1 MSLRLQISPGIHEVR
16 NISIIAYILLHFY
29 VLWQQGRENIPKALA
44 KTSLVIQ
51 MIYLDS
57 GNVKREPS
65 VVPSESMC
73 TLSLVWISRDFLLA
87 KTWMW
92 LETWQKTERRK
103 GKEKRVWLQ
112 RDGESLQWEP
122 TLMLLWYS
130 RTLLR
135 ARTWMWLDTYRVHSQ
150 HDLTYFRQPL

>member
-1 MSLRLQISPGIHEVR
+1 MSLRLQINPGIIEMR
-16 NISIIAYILLHFY
+16 NILFIAYKLVHCY
-29 VLWQQGRENIPKALA
+29 VLWQHGRENIPKALA

-51 MIYLDS
+51 MVLQ
-57 GNVKREPS
+57 REPS
-65 VVPSESMC
+65 VVPSEGMS
-73 TLSLVWISRDFLLA
+73 TLSLVCISRDFLLA

-103 GKEKRVWLQ
+103 GKEKSVWLR
-112 RDGESLQWEP
+112 RDGESLQREP

-150 HDLTYFRQPL
+150 HDLTYFR